1 MNDEY
6 QASWTEQDHG
16 RGEAATAPSGRQ
28 AAVPLK
34 QIVTIRLD
42 VDTLNW
48 FKAGGP
54 GYQTRINQ
62 LLREH
67 MDEAIKAA
75 EAE

>member
-1 MNDEY
+1 MNDEF
-6 QASWTEQDHG
+6 QASWTEQDAPQS
-16 RGEAATAPSGRQ
+16 EAGVATQRPG
-28 AAVPLK
+28 AAPLK

-62 LLREH
+62 LLRDH
-67 MDEAIKAA
+67 MDETIKAVGTD
-75 EAE
+75 